1 MGSVWL
7 LFFLF
12 LVLLAGSTAI
22 ATIALLASIVSYE
35 RELLPSKQFLS
46 MVTRLLVGSFFW
58 LSVSEMFVRFCAA
71 VHFIGLLMTD
81 MKFRFEVLLLARFP
95 NFPVAAFASVY
106 YLWDGGRCR
115 EFRAWAWI
123 LWVVGSLEGGV
134 GGWRRRYRCRCG
146 CLARFLMLM
155 GVGVGRTLVGLFW

>member
-1 MGSVWL
+1 
-7 LFFLF
+7 
-12 LVLLAGSTAI
+12 
-22 ATIALLASIVSYE
+22 
-35 RELLPSKQFLS
+35 
-46 MVTRLLVGSFFW
+46 
-58 LSVSEMFVRFCAA
+58 MFVRFCAA

-123 LWVVGSLEGGV
+123 PWVVGSLEGGV

-155 GVGVGRTLVGLFW
+155 GVGVGGGGLWSGFFGDDGVSEV